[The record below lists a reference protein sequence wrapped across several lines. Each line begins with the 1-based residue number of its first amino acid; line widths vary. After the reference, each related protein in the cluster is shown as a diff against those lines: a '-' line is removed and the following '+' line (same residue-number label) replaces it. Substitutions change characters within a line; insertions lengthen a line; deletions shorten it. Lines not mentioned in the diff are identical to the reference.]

1 MESAAGRPRSAA
13 GFPRPFYALRQ
24 SAPAAVRRGVF
35 LFDSEKR
42 STMGPRCQCP
52 DCGKPMKY
60 LAQIQWDTVLDGTEG
75 TLCIEV
81 CPDCRIVSMEHQQ
94 T

>member
-1 MESAAGRPRSAA
+1 
-13 GFPRPFYALRQ
+13 
-24 SAPAAVRRGVF
+24 
-35 LFDSEKR
+35 
-42 STMGPRCQCP
+42 MGPRCQCP

-75 TLCIEV
+75 TLYIEV